1 MAVQLEAPET
11 IDLIETL
18 KHLTGESTET
28 AVKNALRER
37 LERLRASEDEAER
50 QAAIDLL
57 IDQLATYFRESDKP
71 YIDHGDLLYG
81 EDGLPK

>member
-1 MAVQLEAPET
+1 MAVQIEAPET
-11 IDLIETL
+11 INLIEAL
-18 KHLTGESTET
+18 KHLTGETTET
-28 AVKNALRER
+28 AVTIALRER
-37 LERLRASEDEAER
+37 LDRLRDAEDEVER